1 MGQPRATW
9 HVAPLSDPDL
19 VWTSNGAQWA
29 LFGGWRSATP
39 LEHRQYYGESTYA
52 GSPRPRKSMYHGYTE
67 AYEFVEHRIKAD
79 GFVAVLL
86 APTVV
91 RAIAA
96 GAADRAPWG
105 SAWAAQAAQRSPQM
119 VEGDRK
125 TLRMARLGGFAIST
139 AFLDGPALG

>member
-1 MGQPRATW
+1 M
-9 HVAPLSDPDL
+9 
-19 VWTSNGAQWA
+19 WA

-39 LEHRQYYGESTYA
+39 LEHRQYYGESTYS
-52 GSPRPRKSMYHGYTE
+52 GSARPRKSKYHRYAE
-67 AYEFVEHRIKAD
+67 AYEFAEHRIKTD
-79 GFVAVLL
+79 KFVEVLL
-86 APTVV
+86 APAVV